1 VDDWLA
7 RTIGVSST
15 TAARLLGT
23 IAVLLVILGLRW
35 LAVRAAFHRISDP
48 DHQFRAKRT
57 ITYTAGVVA
66 TVTLSFIWIDALD
79 NVATFLGLVSAGLT
93 IALGDLFMG
102 LAGWFYVITR
112 HPFRI
117 GDRVEID
124 GKIGDVVD
132 SRLLRF
138 SLLEIGN
145 WVHADQSTG
154 RIVHIP
160 NGILFKQ
167 SLANYTQ
174 GFRFIWHE
182 LSVRITFESDWE
194 RAREVFLAVLER
206 HAMAPEEA
214 MAANEIEGA
223 SREFLIGRRDVR
235 PAVYTKI
242 VENGVELTG
251 RLLVNARRRR
261 IVDSALSEELLRLIA
276 AEPGIVY
283 AYPTTRTTVREPLA
297 VRREDAPEDVRSADD
312 DKLR

>member
-1 VDDWLA
+1 MDDWLA

-15 TAARLLGT
+15 TAARILGT
-23 IAVLLVILGLRW
+23 VAVLAVIVAVRW
-35 LAVRAAFHRISDP
+35 LAVRAAFDRITEP
-48 DHQFRAKRT
+48 DHQYRAKRT
-57 ITYTAGVVA
+57 ITYTAGVIA
-66 TVTLSFIWIDALD
+66 TVTIAFIWIEALD
-79 NVATFLGLVSAGLT
+79 NVATFLGLLSAGLA
-93 IALGDLFMG
+93 IALGDVFMS
-102 LAGWFYVITR
+102 LAGWVYIITR

-160 NGILFKQ
+160 NGMLFTQ
-167 SLANYTQ
+167 PLANYTQ

-182 LSVRITFESDWE
+182 VSLHVTFESDWE
-194 RAREVFLAVLER
+194 RAKELLLGVLQR
-206 HAMAPEEA
+206 HAMDPEEA

-235 PAVYTKI
+235 PAVYTRI
-242 VENGVELTG
+242 VESGIELTG

-261 IVDSALSEELLRLIA
+261 IVDSTIWEETIRLIA
-276 AEPGIVY
+276 AEPDIVY
-283 AYPTTRTTVREPLA
+283 AYPTTRTTLREPLR
-297 VRREDAPEDVRSADD
+297 VHREDDRPAPEWGGPSPG
-312 DKLR
+312 